1 MSKKRAKRA
10 HTKEVVALE
19 RALLL
24 NGKAMEEGPKKKH
37 WTKHDLQIIQPLTP
51 AQQEM
56 MHDFIIGKHICAHG
70 SAGTGKT
77 FLAVFLALNE
87 LLRPDGLV
95 HKIIIIRSAV
105 QTRDLGFM
113 PGTLEEKIAFYER
126 PYQDAFS
133 VLLNRNNSYKDM
145 KDAGLV
151 EFLTTSFIRGLT
163 WDNAIIIVDEAQ
175 NANFHELYS
184 IMTRIGENSRII
196 VVGDISQTDLRKNKN
211 DCSGMA
217 HFMQIA
223 QKMESFSI
231 ITFTRHDIVRS
242 EFVKSWI
249 IACEDTNL

>member
-1 MSKKRAKRA
+1 MSKKRAKRLHA
-10 HTKEVVALE
+10 EEVVALE

-24 NGKAMEEGPKKKH
+24 NGKAIEEGPKKKR

-56 MHDFIIGKHICAHG
+56 MHDFMAGKHICAHG

-77 FLAVFLALNE
+77 FLAIFLALNE
-87 LLRPDGLV
+87 LLRPDTSV
-95 HKIIIIRSAV
+95 HKIIIVRSAV

-113 PGTLEEKIAFYER
+113 PGTLEEKTAFYER
-126 PYQDAFS
+126 PYQDAFAL
-133 VLLNRNNSYKDM
+133 LLNRANSYQDM

-163 WDNAIIIVDEAQ
+163 WNNTIVIIDEAQ
-175 NANFHELYS
+175 NANFHELNS
-184 IMTRIGENSRII
+184 IMTRIGEDSRVI
-196 VVGDISQTDLRKNKN
+196 VVGDVSQTDLRKSKN
-211 DCSGMA
+211 DCTGLEQ
-217 HFMQIA
+217 FVQIA
-223 QKMESFSI
+223 QKMQQFSV

-249 IACEDTNL
+249 IACEDT